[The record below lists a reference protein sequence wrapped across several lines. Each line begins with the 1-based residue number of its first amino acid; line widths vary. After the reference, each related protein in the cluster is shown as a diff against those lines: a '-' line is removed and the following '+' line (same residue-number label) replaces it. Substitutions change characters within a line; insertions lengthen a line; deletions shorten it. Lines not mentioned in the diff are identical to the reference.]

1 MIQNC
6 CALAEYKNI
15 TFHAPY
21 DKFEERMW
29 KIRNKRL
36 WLKPHYQINGRIL
49 KVFMRVGWVIPT
61 NSLYLASSFKA
72 RLHSA

>member
-6 CALAEYKNI
+6 CALGEYKNI
-15 TFHAPY
+15 TFHALY

-36 WLKPHYQINGRIL
+36 WLRPHYQINGENSEG
-49 KVFMRVGWVIPT
+49 VHEGGVG
-61 NSLYLASSFKA
+61 NSYQLSISP
-72 RLHSA
+72 